1 MKLLPE
7 APDPIKQQMSEEPKS
22 SPAEESAPPI
32 PTPPTIGAPLPDG
45 AKTESQLVQ
54 EELERLLQNCTPED
68 QKMYEKRFQIIQE
81 LLATEWG
88 YVNDLK
94 TLVSVSIYF
103 RSSEFLKCISF
114 CYCLCATFSIN

>member
-1 MKLLPE
+1 
-7 APDPIKQQMSEEPKS
+7 MSEEPKS
-22 SPAEESAPPI
+22 ISTEEPAPAI
-32 PTPPTIGAPLPDG
+32 PAPPTIGAPLPDG

-54 EELERLLQNCTPED
+54 EELERLLQNCTAED

-94 TLVSVSIYF
+94 TLVSVSI
-103 RSSEFLKCISF
+103 
-114 CYCLCATFSIN
+114 

>member
-1 MKLLPE
+1 MLPE
-7 APDPIKQQMSEEPKS
+7 QHSGSDQNEMADEPKS
-22 SPAEESAPPI
+22 LSAEELSTPI
-32 PTPPTIGAPLPDG
+32 PAAPTIGAPLPDG

-94 TLVSVSIYF
+94 TLVAVSILADL
-103 RSSEFLKCISF
+103 SDL
-114 CYCLCATFSIN
+114 

>member
-1 MKLLPE
+1 LQLLPE
-7 APDPIKQQMSEEPKS
+7 ALSGSDQKQMSDEPKS
-22 SPAEESAPPI
+22 LSADEISPSIPAAP
-32 PTPPTIGAPLPDG
+32 TLGGPLPDG

-94 TLVSVSIYF
+94 TLVAVSI
-103 RSSEFLKCISF
+103 K
-114 CYCLCATFSIN
+114 A

>member
-1 MKLLPE
+1 M
-7 APDPIKQQMSEEPKS
+7 ADEPKS
-22 SPAEESAPPI
+22 LSADEISPSIPAAP
-32 PTPPTIGAPLPDG
+32 TLGGPLPDG

-94 TLVSVSIYF
+94 TLVAVSI
-103 RSSEFLKCISF
+103 K
-114 CYCLCATFSIN
+114 A

>member
-1 MKLLPE
+1 M
-7 APDPIKQQMSEEPKS
+7 ADEPKS
-22 SPAEESAPPI
+22 LSADELAVVIPAAP
-32 PTPPTIGAPLPDG
+32 TLGAPLPDG
-45 AKTESQLVQ
+45 GKPESQLVQ

-94 TLVSVSIYF
+94 TLVAVSIG
-103 RSSEFLKCISF
+103 
-114 CYCLCATFSIN
+114 A